1 MVLGAGEP
9 VTESDAGNHCQGS
22 CIVAVE
28 HAIPPRDV
36 PVGSCGR
43 PAFGI
48 PVLTGKDDHMEEIS
62 EEPAELVERVAALDI
77 GKATL
82 VACVRV
88 PHDAKPGR
96 RRQEIRTFATTTRS
110 LLGLADWLDC
120 LGVTRVVMEAT
131 STYWKPPFYLLEES
145 CACWLVNAREVKHV
159 PGRPKTDKQDAVW
172 LAKLAERGMLRP
184 SLVPPPWQREL
195 RDLTRY
201 RRTLIHERTREN
213 QRVEKL
219 LEDTQ
224 IKLSAV
230 VSDMFGVSGRQMLEA
245 LIAGQRDPK
254 VLAQLA
260 QGRMRSK
267 LGALAEALTGHFRA
281 HHGYLLRMML
291 DRIDALGAQADQL
304 TGRIEEL
311 LAPFADQ
318 VEQLDEIP
326 GVGRIGAQELI
337 AEIGVDMGRF
347 PSAGHLVSWAKFA
360 PTTQAS
366 AGKTKSSSTGRGNPW
381 IGATIGEA
389 AMGASKTKTF
399 LGSRYRRIVKRR
411 GKQRALVA
419 VGNPGP
425 HRRLPLAVGPAG
437 PLRRPRRGLPRPP
450 APPTPNPSTDPR
462 TRTPL
467 RQEGDPPHGRLTTQ
481 TGVVT
486 APSSR
491 HEPGSAGRCR
501 LPLTERFSIQPS
513 SMSGRQGR
521 QPSRQR

>member
-1 MVLGAGEP
+1 V
-9 VTESDAGNHCQGS
+9 
-22 CIVAVE
+22 
-28 HAIPPRDV
+28 
-36 PVGSCGR
+36 
-43 PAFGI
+43 
-48 PVLTGKDDHMEEIS
+48 EEIS

-77 GKATL
+77 GKAML

-88 PHDAKPGR
+88 PHDTKPGR

-145 CACWLVNAREVKHV
+145 CECWLVNAREVKHV

-184 SLVPPPWQREL
+184 SFVPPPWQREL

-201 RRTLIHERTREN
+201 RRTLIHERTREK

-267 LGALAEALTGHFRA
+267 LGVLEEALTGHFRA

-311 LAPFADQ
+311 LAPFAYQ

-337 AEIGVDMGRF
+337 AELGVEMGRF
-347 PSAGHLVSWAKFA
+347 PSAGHLWSWARVR
-360 PTTQAS
+360 PTTNAS
-366 AGKTKSSSTGRGNPW
+366 AGKTKSSSTGKGNPW

-419 VGNPGP
+419 VGNSILTVAYHLLLDPQARFVDLGVDF
-425 HRRLPLAVGPAG
+425 HDRLHPQ
-437 PLRRPRRGLPRPP
+437 R
-450 APPTPNPSTDPR
+450 R
-462 TRTPL
+462 TRQL
-467 RQEGDPPHGRLTTQ
+467 IRELEHL
-481 TGVVT
+481 
-486 APSSR
+486 
-491 HEPGSAGRCR
+491 
-501 LPLTERFSIQPS
+501 
-513 SMSGRQGR
+513 SGKKVALHTVA
-521 QPSRQR
+521 